1 MRTSLFNCLRAARPV
16 VLAAVLVLAHA
27 ALAQA
32 NEAYRLNI
40 SDRIAIKVVEWLP
53 SQGEFREWTA
63 LAGEASIGPN
73 GSVPIPFLGEAAA
86 AGKSAAELGG
96 DISKG
101 LQQVFG
107 LNIAPDVTVAIVAYA
122 PVFVAGDVQA
132 PGQFA
137 FTPGLNVIKAVS
149 LAGGERIATDAL
161 LRGERDLISASGS
174 AEVAR
179 GKLQRLQARRAR
191 LTAELDGDAQV
202 PVPPE
207 LSAVVDGAAVVAV
220 EQAILRANASRAQAQ
235 AASLRELINLLNGE
249 LTTLAQK
256 QTTVERQLEI
266 ARRELGNIKSLASDG
281 LAANTRVSAIE
292 QNVAELE
299 TRLLDIG
306 TAILRAQ
313 QSISD
318 TDRNLAALDNDR
330 TAELTAELQQVDGQI
345 DELNVQLTTQQ
356 ALITDA
362 IILGAAQQAEG
373 DELVAYSYS
382 IVRAGSETP
391 GTETTELQPGDV
403 IRVTRKIR
411 VAGP

>member
-1 MRTSLFNCLRAARPV
+1 
-16 VLAAVLVLAHA
+16 
-27 ALAQA
+27 
-32 NEAYRLNI
+32 
-40 SDRIAIKVVEWLP
+40 
-53 SQGEFREWTA
+53 
-63 LAGEASIGPN
+63 
-73 GSVPIPFLGEAAA
+73 
-86 AGKSAAELGG
+86 
-96 DISKG
+96 
-101 LQQVFG
+101 
-107 LNIAPDVTVAIVAYA
+107 
-122 PVFVAGDVQA
+122 
-132 PGQFA
+132 
-137 FTPGLNVIKAVS
+137 
-149 LAGGERIATDAL
+149 
-161 LRGERDLISASGS
+161 
-174 AEVAR
+174 
-179 GKLQRLQARRAR
+179 
-191 LTAELDGDAQV
+191 
-202 PVPPE
+202 
-207 LSAVVDGAAVVAV
+207 
-220 EQAILRANASRAQAQ
+220 
-235 AASLRELINLLNGE
+235 
-249 LTTLAQK
+249 
-256 QTTVERQLEI
+256 
-266 ARRELGNIKSLASDG
+266 LGNIKSLASDG

-362 IILGAAQQAEG
+362 VILGAAQQAEG

-411 VAGP
+411 VAEP

>member
-1 MRTSLFNCLRAARPV
+1 MTTMPLNSRSFARTAL
-16 VLAAVLVLAHA
+16 LAAILA
-27 ALAQA
+27 LTSSVQA
-32 NEAYRLNI
+32 KAGDYRLSV

-53 SQGEFREWTA
+53 SAGEFREWTA

-73 GSVPIPFLGEAAA
+73 GSVPVPFLGEAAA
-86 AGKSAAELGG
+86 AGKSPAELGG
-96 DISKG
+96 EISKG

-107 LNIAPDVTVAIVAYA
+107 LNIAPDVTVGIIAYA
-122 PVFVAGDVQA
+122 PVFVTGDVQA
-132 PGQFA
+132 PGQFP

-149 LAGGERIATDAL
+149 LAGGERISTDAL

-179 GKLQRLQARRAR
+179 GKLQRLLARRAR
-191 LTAELDGDAQV
+191 LTAELDGESQV
-202 PVPPE
+202 PVPSE
-207 LSAVVDGAAVVAV
+207 LSAVADGAAVVAV

-235 AASLRELINLLNGE
+235 AASLRELINLLNRE

-256 QTTVERQLEI
+256 QATVERQLEI

-299 TRLLDIG
+299 TRMLDIG

-345 DELNVQLTTQQ
+345 DELNVQLNTQQ

-362 IILGAAQQAEG
+362 IILGAALQAEG

-382 IVRAGSETP
+382 IVRAGSETA
-391 GTETTELQPGDV
+391 GTETSELQPGDV
-403 IRVTRKIR
+403 IRVTRSIR
-411 VAGP
+411 VASP